1 MKQFSGSLKGYLK
14 LESTMTE
21 LRELTPHSAVPA
33 EQSRRNSRQRHLLR
47 TFLPEMV
54 RLERLLAE
62 APDVVSVGML
72 ARVALKQID
81 LPIYRIDLGSDA
93 PDAPVV
99 LLVGGVHG
107 LERIGSEVIM
117 AWLRNLLAR
126 VSWDSHLQSLLK
138 KVRITLLPILN
149 PGGMYLNQRS
159 NPNGVDLMRN
169 APITAQDR
177 SAFLLGGQR
186 FSSRLPWFTG
196 DPEQGMEA
204 ENQALESVI
213 ADLLPGRPFSVA
225 LDCHSGFGWQDQIWF
240 PYAYRRRPM
249 RRIASVMAL
258 KLIWEQAWPEHNY
271 RFEPQSRHYLTHGDL
286 WDYFYKKINR
296 SGEGAFIP
304 LTLELG
310 SWRWIK
316 KRPRQLLR
324 LDGFF
329 NPLVPH
335 RHRRVLRSH
344 LTFID
349 FLLSAAANHENWLP
363 LGDEESMLREAA
375 IAHWYRDHH

>member
-1 MKQFSGSLKGYLK
+1 
-14 LESTMTE
+14 MTE
-21 LRELTPHSAVPA
+21 LRAITPHAAIPA
-33 EQSRRNSRQRHLLR
+33 EQATRDSRQRRLLR
-47 TFLPEMV
+47 SFLPEIIQ
-54 RLERLLAE
+54 LERLLAE
-62 APDVVSVGML
+62 APDLISTSVVDRVGLKDL
-72 ARVALKQID
+72 A
-81 LPIYRIDLGSDA
+81 LPIYRADLGSDR
-93 PDAPVV
+93 PDAPVI

-107 LERIGSEVIM
+107 LERIGSQVVL
-117 AWLRNLLAR
+117 AWLGSALAR
-126 VSWDSHLQSLLK
+126 LRWDDSFRQLLER
-138 KVRITLLPILN
+138 VRITVLPILN

-186 FSSRLPWFTG
+186 LSPRLPWYTG

-213 ADLLPGRPFSVA
+213 RELLPGRPFSLA

-258 KLIWEQAWPEHNY
+258 KLIWEQAYPNHDY
-271 RFEPQSRHYLTHGDL
+271 QFEPQSRHYLTHGDL
-286 WDYFYKKINR
+286 WDYFYKQINR
-296 SGEGAFIP
+296 DNAGVFLP
-304 LTLELG
+304 LTLEMG
-310 SWRWIK
+310 SWRWIR

-324 LDGFF
+324 LQGFF

-335 RHRRVLRSH
+335 RHKRVLRTH
-344 LTFID
+344 LTWID
-349 FLLSAAANHENWLP
+349 FLMHAAASHENWLP
-363 LGDEESMLREAA
+363 AREEESMLREAA
-375 IAHWYRDHH
+375 IMHWYRDQP

>member
-1 MKQFSGSLKGYLK
+1 
-14 LESTMTE
+14 
-21 LRELTPHSAVPA
+21 
-33 EQSRRNSRQRHLLR
+33 
-47 TFLPEMV
+47 
-54 RLERLLAE
+54 
-62 APDVVSVGML
+62 
-72 ARVALKQID
+72 
-81 LPIYRIDLGSDA
+81 
-93 PDAPVV
+93 
-99 LLVGGVHG
+99 
-107 LERIGSEVIM
+107 
-117 AWLRNLLAR
+117 
-126 VSWDSHLQSLLK
+126 
-138 KVRITLLPILN
+138 
-149 PGGMYLNQRS
+149 
-159 NPNGVDLMRN
+159 
-169 APITAQDR
+169 
-177 SAFLLGGQR
+177 
-186 FSSRLPWFTG
+186 
-196 DPEQGMEA
+196 
-204 ENQALESVI
+204 
-213 ADLLPGRPFSVA
+213 
-225 LDCHSGFGWQDQIWF
+225 
-240 PYAYRRRPM
+240 M
-249 RRIASVMAL
+249 RRIESVMAL

-349 FLLSAAANHENWLP
+349 FLVSAAAHHENWLP
-363 LGDEESMLREAA
+363 HSDEASMLREAA

>member
-1 MKQFSGSLKGYLK
+1 
-14 LESTMTE
+14 MTE
-21 LRELTPHSAVPA
+21 LRQLTPHSAVSS
-33 EQSRRNSRQRHLLR
+33 EQSRRDSRQRHLLR

-54 RLERLLAE
+54 RLERMLAE
-62 APDVVSVGML
+62 APGLVSVHTL
-72 ARVALKQID
+72 ARVALKEIE
-81 LPIYRIDLGSDA
+81 LPIYRVDLGSDS
-93 PDAPVV
+93 PEAPVV

-107 LERIGSEVIM
+107 LERIGSEVVM

-126 VSWDSHLQSLLK
+126 ISWDSHLQALLQ
-138 KVRITLLPILN
+138 KVRVTLLPILN

-186 FSSRLPWFTG
+186 FSPRLPWFIG

-213 ADLLPGRPFSVA
+213 SELLPGRPFSVA

-249 RRIASVMAL
+249 RRLASVMAL
-258 KLIWEQAWPEHNY
+258 KLIWEQAWPEHTY

-363 LGDEESMLREAA
+363 HGEAESMLREAA
-375 IAHWYRDHH
+375 IAHWYRDHY